1 MDYISNERACSK
13 NRKHSMYYVI
23 QVKTGKEEKT
33 MLDIIKNNH
42 SDDPTFEV
50 FSPFRKAL
58 RKYKGELKEV
68 IERCF
73 PGYIFVNTNNAEQL
87 WIDLYWTPGFERLL
101 GREGLTNHFVP
112 LDKDESRMI
121 DILYSSENNRVTEI
135 SNISVKEGQTIKVLD
150 GPLVGLETQIKKVD
164 LHKRTVKVEFM
175 LCGRLVSANVG
186 INIITDI
193 INK

>member
-1 MDYISNERACSK
+1 
-13 NRKHSMYYVI
+13 MYYVI

-33 MLDIIKNNH
+33 MLDILKNNH

-73 PGYIFVNTNNAEQL
+73 PSYIFVSTNNVEQL
-87 WIDLYWTPGFERLL
+87 WIDLYWTPGYERLL
-101 GREGLTNHFVP
+101 GREADTYNFVP

-121 DILYSSENNRVTEI
+121 DILYSSENNRTTEI

-164 LHKRTVKVEFM
+164 LHKRTVTVEFM
-175 LCGRLVSANVG
+175 MCGRLVTANVG

>member
-1 MDYISNERACSK
+1 
-13 NRKHSMYYVI
+13 MYYVI
-23 QVKTGKEEKT
+23 QVKTGKEEKA
-33 MLDIIKNNH
+33 MEDILKNNH
-42 SDDPTFEV
+42 SGDPSFEV
-50 FSPFRKAL
+50 FAPYRKTL
-58 RKYKGELKEV
+58 RKYKGEFKEV
-68 IERCF
+68 KERCF
-73 PGYIFVNTNNAEQL
+73 PGYIFVSTSEVKQL
-87 WIDLYWTPGFERLL
+87 FIDLYWTPGFQKLL
-101 GREGLTNHFVP
+101 GREGLTNNFVP

-186 INIITDI
+186 INIITDF